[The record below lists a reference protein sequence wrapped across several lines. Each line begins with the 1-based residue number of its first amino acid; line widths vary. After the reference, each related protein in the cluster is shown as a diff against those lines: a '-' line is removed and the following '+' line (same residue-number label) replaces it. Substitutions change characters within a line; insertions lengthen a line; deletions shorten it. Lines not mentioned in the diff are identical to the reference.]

1 MAHVLIVD
9 DAFEAQE
16 PLGKYLEKH
25 GYEVTL
31 VPNGREALGE
41 LIYTV
46 PDVVIVDLLMPE
58 MDGPSLIEVT
68 RAYLRLQSLPV
79 IVLTAMEDGPL
90 IARAQNAKVN
100 AILKKTK
107 ATFEDIRRA
116 VEDAVVRI
124 PG

>member
-1 MAHVLIVD
+1 MEELS
-9 DAFEAQE
+9 
-16 PLGKYLEKH
+16 
-25 GYEVTL
+25 
-31 VPNGREALGE
+31 EALGE

-58 MDGPSLIEVT
+58 MDGPSLIEVA
-68 RAYLRLQSLPV
+68 RAYLRLQALPV

-90 IARAQNAKVN
+90 VARAQNAKVS

-107 ATFEDIRRA
+107 ATFEDIKRA
-116 VEDAVVRI
+116 IEDAVVRI